1 MIEAFKS
8 VRKERAGIEHDRL
21 YIESMLEDEAV
32 DSALSA
38 MAPMAMM
45 EDVDIS
51 DADIEALL
59 DKIPVADGD
68 DEEIEKI
75 LQSKKNLS
83 IDDVM
88 GIAGSEDEDD
98 DLDIDDGEDGE

>member
-21 YIESMLEDEAV
+21 YIESMLEDENV
-32 DSALSA
+32 DAAIAAL
-38 MAPMAMM
+38 APTAMM

-51 DADIEALL
+51 DSDIEALL
-59 DKIPVADGD
+59 DKIPVTDGD

-88 GIAGSEDEDD
+88 GIGGSEDEDE
-98 DLDIDDGEDGE
+98 DLDDDEDDE

>member
-21 YIESMLEDEAV
+21 YIESMLEDENV
-32 DSALSA
+32 DAAIAAL
-38 MAPMAMM
+38 APTAMM

-68 DEEIEKI
+68 DEEVEKI

-88 GIAGSEDEDD
+88 GIDGGDDEDEDFDDEDEDD
-98 DLDIDDGEDGE
+98 E

>member
-21 YIESMLEDEAV
+21 YIESMLEDENV
-32 DSALSA
+32 DAAIAAL
-38 MAPMAMM
+38 APTAMM

-51 DADIEALL
+51 DADIEALI
-59 DKIPVADGD
+59 DKLPAADGD

-88 GIAGSEDEDD
+88 GIAAGDDEDEDFD
-98 DLDIDDGEDGE
+98 DDDEDDE

>member
-32 DSALSA
+32 DASLSA
-38 MAPMAMM
+38 MAPMTMM
-45 EDVDIS
+45 EGVDIS
-51 DADIEALL
+51 DADIEALI
-59 DKIPVADGD
+59 DKLPVTDGD

-88 GIAGSEDEDD
+88 GIAGDEDEDD
-98 DLDIDDGEDGE
+98 DLDIDDEDDE

>member
-8 VRKERAGIEHDRL
+8 VRKERAGIERDRL
-21 YIESMLEDEAV
+21 YIESMLEDENLDA
-32 DSALSA
+32 AMAA
-38 MAPMAMM
+38 MAPTTMM
-45 EDVDIS
+45 EDVEIS

-88 GIAGSEDEDD
+88 GIDGGEDEDD
-98 DLDIDDGEDGE
+98 LDDDDEDDE

>member
-32 DSALSA
+32 DASLSA
-38 MAPMAMM
+38 MAPMTMM
-45 EDVDIS
+45 EGVDIS
-51 DADIEALL
+51 DADIEALI
-59 DKIPVADGD
+59 DKLPVTDGD

-75 LQSKKNLS
+75 LKSKKNLS

-88 GIAGSEDEDD
+88 GIAGDEDEDD
-98 DLDIDDGEDGE
+98 DLDIDDEDDE

>member
-8 VRKERAGIEHDRL
+8 VRKERASIERDRL
-21 YIESMLEDEAV
+21 YIESMMEDEAV
-32 DSALSA
+32 DAALSA
-38 MAPMAMM
+38 MAPMTMM
-45 EDVDIS
+45 EGVDIS
-51 DADIEALL
+51 DADIEALI
-59 DKIPVADGD
+59 DKLPVTDGD

-88 GIAGSEDEDD
+88 GIVGDEDEDD
-98 DLDIDDGEDGE
+98 DLCIDDEACE

>member
-32 DSALSA
+32 DTALSA
-38 MAPMAMM
+38 MAPMTMM
-45 EDVDIS
+45 EGVDIS
-51 DADIEALL
+51 DADIEALI
-59 DKIPVADGD
+59 DKLPVTDGD

-75 LQSKKNLS
+75 LKSKKNLS

-88 GIAGSEDEDD
+88 GIAGDEDEDD
-98 DLDIDDGEDGE
+98 DLDIDDEDDE

>member
-8 VRKERAGIEHDRL
+8 VRKERASIERDRL
-21 YIESMLEDEAV
+21 YIESMMEDEATEA
-32 DSALSA
+32 ALCA
-38 MAPMAMM
+38 LVPETMM

-51 DADIEALL
+51 DADIEALI
-59 DKIPVADGD
+59 DKLPVTDGD

-88 GIAGSEDEDD
+88 GIAGDEDEDD
-98 DLDIDDGEDGE
+98 DLCIDDEACE

>member
-8 VRKERAGIEHDRL
+8 VRKERASIERDRL
-21 YIESMLEDEAV
+21 YIES
-32 DSALSA
+32 
-38 MAPMAMM
+38 MM

-51 DADIEALL
+51 DADIEALI
-59 DKIPVADGD
+59 DKLPVTDGD
-68 DEEIEKI
+68 DQEVEKI

-88 GIAGSEDEDD
+88 NICGDDSCEDDADLDDDEDD
-98 DLDIDDGEDGE
+98 E

>member
-21 YIESMLEDEAV
+21 YIESMMEDEAV
-32 DSALSA
+32 DAALSA
-38 MAPMAMM
+38 MAPMTMM
-45 EDVDIS
+45 EGVDIS
-51 DADIEALL
+51 DADIEALI
-59 DKIPVADGD
+59 DKLPVTDGD

-88 GIAGSEDEDD
+88 GIVGDEDEDD
-98 DLDIDDGEDGE
+98 DLCIDDEACE

>member
-21 YIESMLEDEAV
+21 YIESMLEDESV
-32 DSALSA
+32 DAAIAAL
-38 MAPMAMM
+38 APTAMM
-45 EDVDIS
+45 EDVEIS

-88 GIAGSEDEDD
+88 GIDGGEDEDD
-98 DLDIDDGEDGE
+98 FDDDDEDDE

>member
-21 YIESMLEDEAV
+21 CIESMLEDEAV
-32 DSALSA
+32 DAALSA
-38 MAPMAMM
+38 MAPMTMM
-45 EDVDIS
+45 EGVDIS
-51 DADIEALL
+51 DADIEALI
-59 DKIPVADGD
+59 DKLPVTDGD

-88 GIAGSEDEDD
+88 GIAGDEDEDD
-98 DLDIDDGEDGE
+98 DLCIDDEDCE

>member
-32 DSALSA
+32 DASLSA
-38 MAPMAMM
+38 MAPMTMM
-45 EDVDIS
+45 EGVDIS
-51 DADIEALL
+51 DADIEALI
-59 DKIPVADGD
+59 DKLPVTDGD

-88 GIAGSEDEDD
+88 GIAGDEDEDD
-98 DLDIDDGEDGE
+98 DLDIDDGDDE

>member
-21 YIESMLEDEAV
+21 YIESMMEDEAV
-32 DSALSA
+32 DATLSA
-38 MAPMAMM
+38 MAPMTMM
-45 EDVDIS
+45 EGVDIS
-51 DADIEALL
+51 DADIEALI
-59 DKIPVADGD
+59 DKLPVTDGD

-88 GIAGSEDEDD
+88 GIAGDEDEDD
-98 DLDIDDGEDGE
+98 DLCIDDEACE

>member
-8 VRKERAGIEHDRL
+8 VRKERASIERDRL
-21 YIESMLEDEAV
+21 YIESMMEDEAV
-32 DSALSA
+32 DAALSA
-38 MAPMAMM
+38 MAPMTMM
-45 EDVDIS
+45 EGVDIS
-51 DADIEALL
+51 DADIEALI
-59 DKIPVADGD
+59 DKLPVTDGD

-88 GIAGSEDEDD
+88 GIAGDEDEDD
-98 DLDIDDGEDGE
+98 DLCIDDEACE

>member
-8 VRKERAGIEHDRL
+8 VRKERASIERDRL
-21 YIESMLEDEAV
+21 YIESMMEDDATEAAPC
-32 DSALSA
+32 ALV
-38 MAPMAMM
+38 PETMM

-51 DADIEALL
+51 DADIEALI
-59 DKIPVADGD
+59 DKLPVTDGD
-68 DEEIEKI
+68 DQEVEKI

-88 GIAGSEDEDD
+88 NICGDDSCEDDADLDDDEDD
-98 DLDIDDGEDGE
+98 E

>member
-8 VRKERAGIEHDRL
+8 VRKERAGIEHYRL

-32 DSALSA
+32 DAALSA
-38 MAPMAMM
+38 MAPMTMM
-45 EDVDIS
+45 EGVDIS
-51 DADIEALL
+51 DADIEALI
-59 DKIPVADGD
+59 DKLPVTDGD

-88 GIAGSEDEDD
+88 GIAGGEDEDD
-98 DLDIDDGEDGE
+98 DLCIDDEACE

>member
-8 VRKERAGIEHDRL
+8 VRKERASIERDRL
-21 YIESMLEDEAV
+21 YIESMMEDEATEA
-32 DSALSA
+32 ALCA
-38 MAPMAMM
+38 LVPETMM

-51 DADIEALL
+51 DADIEALI
-59 DKIPVADGD
+59 DKLPVTDGD
-68 DEEIEKI
+68 DQEVEKI

-88 GIAGSEDEDD
+88 NICGDESDDDDADLDDDEDD
-98 DLDIDDGEDGE
+98 E